1 MGLCKAVYVHH
12 TDSPTLPDDAL
23 NTSIRALCI
32 WHSNAP
38 DKVTSREP
46 SIMRLLHSETFEFT
60 EFHGDNIPPYAILS
74 HTWASDPG
82 HEVSFQEMRDG
93 TGTTKPGYQK
103 IKMCGEIA
111 KSNKLSYFWVDTCA
125 IDKTSSAELS
135 ESINS
140 MFEWYRNAAICYAYL
155 SDIVADEFT
164 LSTPRSRWVSRG
176 WTLQE
181 LIAPRQMVFFNANWK
196 ELGSR
201 SALSEPLAQFTGIDV
216 ALLKNV
222 SLLHEYSVAQKFSWA
237 ADRKTTRVEDTAY
250 SLLGLFNANIPLLYG
265 EGERSFRRLQEEI
278 IRSSH
283 DQSIFAWQSN
293 DRSEMFCGLLAKSPN
308 DFRYSGNISSL
319 DFISR
324 GEPIAATSRGIRA
337 PFYLNPSNFMRGH
350 FAGVYEA
357 HLECYIGKDPKHRP
371 LIYLMR
377 TTGYEAPGGTEVADM
392 NSQYTRLES
401 SRMRTI
407 DPISPLESGPQGRHA
422 YVWVDDYKT
431 NLDTPLSAR
440 KHVFF
445 RIHNLTGMHCAFF
458 PKSDYDFRLEAF
470 VAERPQPD
478 TKLEKEWFRV
488 YLSEMTNQ
496 AGRGNSLE
504 ADYLVILGMKGIAW
518 SSERPWS
525 AMMARPDSLQSVNT
539 SWPTSVRER
548 FDLAKIWR
556 VAGTDYKPRSADGMV
571 SELDIDKGKRLKV
584 RILSDDGGAGLLVV
598 EVPVVISI
606 E

>member
-1 MGLCKAVYVHH
+1 
-12 TDSPTLPDDAL
+12 
-23 NTSIRALCI
+23 
-32 WHSNAP
+32 
-38 DKVTSREP
+38 
-46 SIMRLLHSETFEFT
+46 MRLIHSETFAFAEFEGNNT
-60 EFHGDNIPPYAILS
+60 PPYAILS

-93 TGTTKPGYQK
+93 TGKTKPGYEK
-103 IKMCGEIA
+103 IRMCGGIA
-111 KSNKLSYFWVDTCA
+111 KSNNLSYFWVDTCA

-140 MFEWYRNAAICYAYL
+140 MFEWYQKSDVCYAFL
-155 SDIVADEFT
+155 SDVVTDDFN
-164 LSTPRSRWVSRG
+164 LSTPRSRWFSRG

-181 LIAPRQMVFFNANWK
+181 LIAPRQMMFFNAEWK

-201 SALSEPLAQFTGIDV
+201 STLCDPLSQFTGIDV
-216 ALLKNV
+216 SLLNNV
-222 SLLHEYSVAQKFSWA
+222 TLLHEYSVAQKMSWA
-237 ADRKTTRVEDTAY
+237 ADRN
-250 SLLGLFNANIPLLYG
+250 SLLGLFNANMPLLYG

-278 IRSSH
+278 LRSSH

-293 DRSEMFCGLLAKSPN
+293 DRSEMFCGLLAKSPS

-324 GEPIAATSRGIRA
+324 REPIATTSRGIRV
-337 PFYLNPSNFMRGH
+337 PFYLAPSNFMRGH

-357 HLECYIGKDPKHRP
+357 HLECYMGKDPKHRP
-371 LIYLMR
+371 IVYLMR
-377 TTGYEAPGGTEVADM
+377 TTGYEAPGGFEIADM

-407 DPISPLESGPQGRHA
+407 DPISPLEIGPRGRHA

-458 PKSDYDFRLEAF
+458 PTSEYDFRLEAF
-470 VAERPQPD
+470 VAERSQPGV
-478 TKLEKEWFRV
+478 KLEKEWFRM
-488 YLSEMTNQ
+488 YLSEANNRP
-496 AGRGNSLE
+496 GRENSLE
-504 ADYLVILGMKGIAW
+504 ADYLILLGLKGT
-518 SSERPWS
+518 EHPWS
-525 AMMARPDSLQSVNT
+525 AMMARPDSLQSANT
-539 SWPTSVRER
+539 SWKTSVRER

-556 VAGTDYKPRSADGMV
+556 VAGSDYKPRSSDGMV
-571 SELDIDKGKRLKV
+571 SELDIEKGKRLKV
-584 RILSDDGGAGLLVV
+584 RILSDDGGAGLLVT
-598 EVPVVISI
+598 EIPVVISI